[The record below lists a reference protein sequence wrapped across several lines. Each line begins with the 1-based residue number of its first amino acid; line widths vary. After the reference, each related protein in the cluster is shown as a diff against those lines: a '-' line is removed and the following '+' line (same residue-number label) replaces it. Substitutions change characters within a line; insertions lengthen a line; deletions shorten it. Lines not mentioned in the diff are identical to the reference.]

1 MTPLTIA
8 AVLCW
13 INAIGF
19 GPLCLPAIRNVL
31 LGREVPLVLG
41 FPAYGGGP
49 FERIGIMPSVPL
61 LSAFLLTCV
70 LEGVA
75 GWLLW
80 GGHRSGAILALAL
93 LPVGAVFWVG
103 FALPIAPLTA
113 IVRTALIA
121 ASWNDLR

>member
-1 MTPLTIA
+1 MTQVA
-8 AVLCW
+8 AALCLV
-13 INAIGF
+13 NAIGF
-19 GPLCLPAIRNVL
+19 GLPCVPAIREL
-31 LGREVPLVLG
+31 LAGRAVPLLFG

-49 FERIGIMPSVPL
+49 FERIGLQSSVPL
-61 LSAFLLTCV
+61 ISAFLVVCV
-70 LEGVA
+70 FEGLA

-121 ASWNDLR
+121 ASWGSLR